1 MQRAGGPHTGAFR
14 PRPASRPARS
24 RLPTPAR
31 AHRLSAPRDM
41 ARSSTRSSTRTA
53 EYVEKVSSSASPVAI
68 SWPSTCPS
76 ESGAAALG
84 APSLNAFS
92 MAVTRCAS
100 WSSADAATGELVF
113 SWSSADAATGE
124 LVFGDATARCSVASA
139 QDAPASRVV
148 HGGRCG
154 RVRGGATTEGCGHAN
169 ESPLRKSP
177 FGSFE
182 APAVP
187 ACRRI
192 RVAHASEQRGG
203 IAGAAWV
210 QRSPQRPLAGP
221 VANGQSR
228 GRLLAAR
235 LRHVARQEP
244 VLALGPRGVVC
255 DPGHQRVSARRGVS
269 VRVLV
274 ASQAWECSE
283 TEVVDACWK

>member
-1 MQRAGGPHTGAFR
+1 M
-14 PRPASRPARS
+14 
-24 RLPTPAR
+24 
-31 AHRLSAPRDM
+31 LSFLREAD
-41 ARSSTRSSTRTA
+41 SCIH
-53 EYVEKVSSSASPVAI
+53 VEKVSTCAGSQGRSGRTRTLPLTWPAIWRRVGSGSPSPRAS
-68 SWPSTCPS
+68 
-76 ESGAAALG
+76 L
-84 APSLNAFS
+84 L
-92 MAVTRCAS
+92 
-100 WSSADAATGELVF
+100 ELDDEPPGF
-113 SWSSADAATGE
+113 P
-124 LVFGDATARCSVASA
+124 DATARCSVASA

-154 RVRGGATTEGCGHAN
+154 RVRGGATTEGCGHAD